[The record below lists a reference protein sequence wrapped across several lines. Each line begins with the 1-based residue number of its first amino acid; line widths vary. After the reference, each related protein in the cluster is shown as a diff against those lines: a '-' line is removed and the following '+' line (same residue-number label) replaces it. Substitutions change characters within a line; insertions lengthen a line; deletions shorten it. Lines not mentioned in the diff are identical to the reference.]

1 MNVILIIINFSS
13 IKIVSIYIFTMT
25 KRILV
30 PVAESCE
37 DVELAGLTDVLVRG
51 GNKVTLASVTSNKIV
66 TLS

>member
-1 MNVILIIINFSS
+1 
-13 IKIVSIYIFTMT
+13 MT